1 MTYLKS
7 VSASSA
13 LLDVLRAYP
22 RTAAPLLELHEEI
35 MRAASPLSPGERE
48 LIAAY
53 VSALNGCGYCHGAHA
68 AAATSFGVDPDLL
81 GAVVADL
88 DSAPLG
94 QPMIVLL
101 GYLRKVTLTPSRMTA
116 QDADAVFAA
125 GWDDQALHDA
135 VLTCAL
141 FNFMN
146 RMVDGLGVRATP
158 DYLQMSGRR
167 LRDQGY
173 SGLINLGVSSCS
185 RPAHGRDSSIRPHS
199 GLAS

>member
-1 MTYLKS
+1 MPYLKS
-7 VSASSA
+7 VPADSA
-13 LLDVLRAYP
+13 LLEVLRAYP

-53 VSALNGCGYCHGAHA
+53 VSALNGCGYCHGAHSA
-68 AAATSFGVDPDLL
+68 AAASFGTDPGLL

-88 DSAPLG
+88 ESAPLS

-101 GYLRKVTLTPSRMTA
+101 GYLRKVTLTPSRVTDE
-116 QDADAVFAA
+116 DADAVYAA

-146 RMVDGLGVRATP
+146 RMVDGLGIQATP

-167 LRDQGY
+167 LHDGGY
-173 SGLINLGVSSCS
+173 
-185 RPAHGRDSSIRPHS
+185 A
-199 GLAS
+199 GLATLLRH